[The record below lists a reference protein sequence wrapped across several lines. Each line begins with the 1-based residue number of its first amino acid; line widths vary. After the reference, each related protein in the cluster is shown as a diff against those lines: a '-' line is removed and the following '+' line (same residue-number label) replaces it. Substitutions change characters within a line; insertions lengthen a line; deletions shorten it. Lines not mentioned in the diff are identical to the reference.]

1 MVLSRTSQPAWKRFE
16 PARWRR
22 TEDGT
27 SKLAWQVSPRQR
39 SPANAAM
46 WRAVA
51 QWRRSSP
58 VGAPL
63 LQFVLQ
69 FVIYSP
75 GETS

>member
-1 MVLSRTSQPAWKRFE
+1 
-16 PARWRR
+16 
-22 TEDGT
+22 
-27 SKLAWQVSPRQR
+27 
-39 SPANAAM
+39 M